1 MKLRHFAAGIC
12 VSLAALK
19 AAPVGAEQNTWQLAS
34 LAPIAQVNP
43 RFQSY
48 NIEMVEVTGG
58 RFWAP
63 YGGPPDEVYRMRAPI
78 DLASPRLRRIAGLL
92 APAYLR
98 VSGTWANNTYV
109 PARGERAATP
119 PAGFKQVLQRRQ
131 WHGLVAFSRAL
142 DAPIVTSFAVSG
154 GTRDSA
160 GVWRPV
166 QAQRLLDLSR
176 EAGGRLYA
184 AEFFN
189 EPNLPALADV
199 PAGYD
204 VAAYARDF
212 AAFHTWAR
220 RAAPAMKIIG
230 PGSVGGAAAQGE
242 VPANAFGS
250 LDSNASEA
258 MMIATKGRIDA
269 VSYHFYGTVSPRC
282 AFLKIGT
289 AQKDQALSP
298 AWLDRTLIDQA
309 YFARLRDTHEPG
321 KPLWLTET
329 AQAACGGSPWASSF
343 LDTFRYLNQ
352 LGLLAQRNVQVVM
365 HNTLAASDYAL
376 LEPESLEPRP
386 SFWAAVL
393 WRRTMGEVVLAPPKG
408 GPEGVRVYAHC
419 LRGQPGGVALLALN
433 TSAKGVRLPDGGSG
447 MAWVMEASPIDSKTV
462 RINGSVPTI
471 DQQGRA
477 QGLAPQKLGGSLSI
491 PAYAIAF
498 AAIPKAGNPACR

>member
-1 MKLRHFAAGIC
+1 MLRHIALGFGA
-12 VSLAALK
+12 SLAVSA
-19 AAPVGAEQNTWQLAS
+19 AAPLGADQPGWHLAA
-34 LAPIAQVNP
+34 LAPIARVDP

-48 NIEMVEVTGG
+48 SIEMVEVTGG

-63 YGGPPDEVYRMRAPI
+63 YGGAPDEVYRMRAPI

-109 PARGERAATP
+109 PAQGERIAAP
-119 PAGFKQVLQRRQ
+119 PTGFKQVLQRRQ
-131 WHGLVAFSRAL
+131 WHGLVAFSRAV

-154 GTRDSA
+154 GTRDTA
-160 GVWRPV
+160 GVWQPL
-166 QAQRLLDLSR
+166 QAQRLLDLTR

-199 PAGYD
+199 PAGYN
-204 VAAYARDF
+204 VATYARDF
-212 AAFHTWAR
+212 AVFQTWAR
-220 RAAPAMKIIG
+220 RAAPEMKIIG

-242 VPANAFGS
+242 VPANAIGA

-269 VSYHFYGTVSPRC
+269 VSYHFYGSVSQRC

-289 AQKDQALSP
+289 AQKDQALGP
-298 AWLDRTLIDQA
+298 AWLDRTLTDQA
-309 YFARLRDTHEPG
+309 YFARLRDAHEPG

-376 LEPESLEPRP
+376 LEPESFEPRP

-393 WRRTMGEVVLAPPKG
+393 WRRTMDEVVLAPPKG
-408 GPEGVRVYAHC
+408 VPEGVRVYAHC
-419 LRGQPGGVALLALN
+419 LRGHRGGVALLALN
-433 TSAKGVRLPDGGSG
+433 TGAKSVRLPDAGSG
-447 MAWVMEASPIDSKTV
+447 MAWVLEAGPIDSKTV

-477 QGLAPQKLGGSLSI
+477 QGLAPQKLGGSLGV